1 MMDIKGN
8 KPDQHKQVTHI
19 SMDAKN
25 RLKLFV
31 KEKGYGRNKFEE
43 LIGISIGY
51 LSTKNETINSDV
63 IEKTKTFFPDLNLD
77 WLITERGEMRDPNSQ
92 PDPMGQADGTI
103 AESPVQYKN
112 KYLEILEEN
121 RLLRIEIEK
130 LRKQLEVKKNE
141 ES

>member
-1 MMDIKGN
+1 MDTK
-8 KPDQHKQVTHI
+8 D
-19 SMDAKN
+19 

-77 WLITERGEMRDPNSQ
+77 WLITGKGEMVFSSIKSNP
-92 PDPMGQADGTI
+92 
-103 AESPVQYKN
+103 AEQSIDVVEEEAVEYKN
-112 KYLEILEEN
+112 KYLEVLEEN

-130 LRKQLEVKKNE
+130 LRKIIKIKE
-141 ES
+141 EK

>member
-1 MMDIKGN
+1 M
-8 KPDQHKQVTHI
+8 HI
-19 SMDAKN
+19 SMDTKN

-51 LSTKNETINSDV
+51 LSTKNETINSEV

-77 WLITERGEMRDPNSQ
+77 WLITGKGEMIDPSFRSDLNE
-92 PDPMGQADGTI
+92 QAIGTV
-103 AESPVQYKN
+103 EECSVEYKN
-112 KYLEILEEN
+112 KYLELLEEN

-130 LRKQLEVKKNE
+130 LRKIIETKVHE
-141 ES
+141 

>member
-1 MMDIKGN
+1 MD
-8 KPDQHKQVTHI
+8 T
-19 SMDAKN
+19 KN

-51 LSTKNETINSDV
+51 LSTKNETINSEV

-77 WLITERGEMRDPNSQ
+77 WLITGKGEMIDPSFRSDLNE
-92 PDPMGQADGTI
+92 QAIGTV
-103 AESPVQYKN
+103 EECSVEYKN
-112 KYLEILEEN
+112 KYLELLEEN

-130 LRKQLEVKKNE
+130 LRKIIETKVHE
-141 ES
+141 